1 MRERYNVIK
10 GSFPL
15 PKILPSKKGIQQ
27 EYTLLESK
35 E

>member
-15 PKILPSKKGIQQ
+15 PKIPSKKGIQQ